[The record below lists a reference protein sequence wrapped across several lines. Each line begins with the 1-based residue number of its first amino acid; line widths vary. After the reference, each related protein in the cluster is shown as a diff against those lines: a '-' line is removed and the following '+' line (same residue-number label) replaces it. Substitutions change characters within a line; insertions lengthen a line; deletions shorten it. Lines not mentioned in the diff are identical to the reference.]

1 MSYDEN
7 DAAYDRFIDELHKD
21 FREQT
26 LDDAELYDRVV
37 DDFKASRLLAF
48 YVQEPAVAQAAQGAL
63 RDASDL
69 LVDHPRAA
77 LVFAIT
83 AAEVCL
89 RSALRL
95 TTQSSGPGARVAP
108 APAAE
113 SPSVRSYAATMI

>member
-48 YVQEPAVAQAAQGAL
+48 
-63 RDASDL
+63 
-69 LVDHPRAA
+69 
-77 LVFAIT
+77 
-83 AAEVCL
+83 
-89 RSALRL
+89 
-95 TTQSSGPGARVAP
+95 
-108 APAAE
+108 
-113 SPSVRSYAATMI
+113 